1 MSKTV
6 AEQISA
12 FESKRQAST
21 GRMNEIMAKAA
32 DEGRT
37 LDETETQEYDSLK
50 AEVNAVDNHIV
61 RLKDHE
67 AQMVGR
73 ATPLAV
79 GKIDD
84 PVKGSQARSGIIS
97 VKSNVPPGIKFTRYV
112 MALARTRGNLSDALA
127 VAKANK
133 AWADTTPEVEMVLRA
148 AVAAGDT
155 TSAGW
160 ASELV
165 YAQNLANE
173 FIEFLRP
180 QTILGKIPNLTQIPF
195 NVRMG
200 SQTSAS
206 AAYWVGQG
214 APVPVS
220 KMGTSEVRLG
230 IAKAAGMVV
239 LTEELVRSSSPSAEL
254 LVRSDLTK
262 SIAQFLDQQFIDP
275 DFAAVTNVSPGSVTN
290 GVTPTAAS
298 GVDAAAL
305 RDDVQTLFGIW
316 IANNLDPSAGV
327 WIMPPAVAL
336 AISLMLN
343 PLGQP
348 LYPTINMMGGTFFG
362 LPVIT
367 SNTAVLGGSPTAG
380 NIIVLLNAPE
390 ILLADDGQ
398 VTIDASREA
407 AIQMVDNP
415 TNESVGGTV
424 ATSMVSMFQ
433 TESVAIR
440 ATRFINW
447 KKRRTN
453 AVAFIAGAAYK

>member
-1 MSKTV
+1 M
-6 AEQISA
+6 
-12 FESKRQAST
+12 
-21 GRMNEIMAKAA
+21 
-32 DEGRT
+32 
-37 LDETETQEYDSLK
+37 
-50 AEVNAVDNHIV
+50 
-61 RLKDHE
+61 
-67 AQMVGR
+67 
-73 ATPLAV
+73 
-79 GKIDD
+79 
-84 PVKGSQARSGIIS
+84 
-97 VKSNVPPGIKFTRYV
+97 
-112 MALARTRGNLSDALA
+112 
-127 VAKANK
+127 
-133 AWADTTPEVEMVLRA
+133 
-148 AVAAGDT
+148 
-155 TSAGW
+155 
-160 ASELV
+160 
-165 YAQNLANE
+165 
-173 FIEFLRP
+173 RP

-206 AAYWVGQG
+206 SAYWVGQG

-220 KMGTSEVRLG
+220 KLGTSEVRLG

-290 GVTPTAAS
+290 GVTPTPAS

-305 RDDVQTLFGIW
+305 REDVQTLFGTW
-316 IANNLDPSAGV
+316 IAANLDPSAGV
-327 WIMPPAVAL
+327 WIMPPATAL

-348 LYPTINMMGGTFFG
+348 LYPTISMMGGTFFG

-407 AIQMVDNP
+407 AIQMIDNP
-415 TNESVGGTV
+415 TNESTGGTV

-447 KKRRTN
+447 KKRRTS